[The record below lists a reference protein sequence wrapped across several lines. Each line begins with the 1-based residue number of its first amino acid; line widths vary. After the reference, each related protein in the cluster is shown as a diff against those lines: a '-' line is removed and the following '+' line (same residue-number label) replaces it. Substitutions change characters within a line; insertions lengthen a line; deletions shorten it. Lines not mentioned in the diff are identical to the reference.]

1 LFPLWNSSIIAGVN
15 AAGVKPPTFE
25 NRPRFKLSEVAGL
38 FGVTVQSIHYWIRSG
53 RVRQVE
59 RTSTRGT
66 YLIPRDELVRMLS
79 DAGLEVE
86 GLWQRSR
93 VKVLLVE
100 DDARVRSF
108 AAQASR
114 SSRFQFDLKTAK
126 TVEDGLVSAARFG
139 PGVLLL
145 DTTFPAGKMRAD
157 QGLHFLRGTKELR
170 GLRVVALVTHPRTGE
185 AMKRAGA
192 NSYLLKLFG
201 LVELREA
208 INPRWDSD

>member
-1 LFPLWNSSIIAGVN
+1 MSIVNSKALL
-15 AAGVKPPTFE
+15 PPPFE
-25 NRPRFKLSEVAGL
+25 DRLQFKLSEVAPL
-38 FGVTVQSIHYWIRSG
+38 FGVTVQSVHYWIRSG
-53 RVRQVE
+53 RVRQVD

-114 SSRFQFDLKTAK
+114 SSQFQFDLKTAK
-126 TVEDGLVSAARFG
+126 TVEDGLVAAARCG

-157 QGLHFLRGTKELR
+157 QGLRFLRGTKELR
-170 GLRVVALVTHPRTGE
+170 SLRVVALVTHPRAGE

-192 NSYLLKLFG
+192 NSYILKPFG
-201 LVELREA
+201 LAELRQA
-208 INPRWDSD
+208 IDPRWNPD

>member
-1 LFPLWNSSIIAGVN
+1 MNSKGLL
-15 AAGVKPPTFE
+15 PPAFE
-25 NRPRFKLSEVAGL
+25 DRPQYKLSEVAPL

-53 RVRQVE
+53 RVRQVD

-66 YLIPRDELVRMLS
+66 YLIPREELVRMLS
-79 DAGLEVE
+79 DAGLEVK
-86 GLWQRSR
+86 GLWQRTR

-114 SSRFQFDLKTAK
+114 SSRFPFDLKTAT
-126 TVEDGLVSAARFG
+126 TVEDGLVAAARFG

-145 DTTFPAGKMRAD
+145 DTTFPAGRMRAD
-157 QGLHFLRGTKELR
+157 QGLRFLRGTKELR
-170 GLRVVALVTHPRTGE
+170 GLRVVALVTHPRAGD

-192 NSYLLKLFG
+192 NSYLLKPFG
-201 LVELREA
+201 LDELREA
-208 INPRWDSD
+208 VDPRWDSDRA